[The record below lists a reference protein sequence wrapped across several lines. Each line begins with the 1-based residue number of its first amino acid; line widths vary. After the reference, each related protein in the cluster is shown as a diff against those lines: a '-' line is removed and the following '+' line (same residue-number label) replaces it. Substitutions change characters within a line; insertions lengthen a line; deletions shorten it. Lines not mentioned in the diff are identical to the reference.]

1 MITYLI
7 TPDESGLFAALFYA
21 YKTKKFPIKL
31 VSERLQLSFTEEMV
45 IIPVNAA
52 EVARVKKCLYS
63 AATKNVVSDV
73 KAALKSNENDKLTI
87 IFNYLRAVVDDK
99 TRDISKNYAMPSVL
113 AFSDLISRIYSETH
127 KMKGFLRFEES
138 EKGFLYAHYAPDNDI
153 TEYLAPHFVARFS
166 SIPFVIH
173 DVKRNVVFMYDGKE
187 SRTIDAGASTVTVY
201 LSENEK
207 NFRNL
212 WRTYYDSITIAE
224 RKNEKQ
230 MYAYMPRR
238 YHEHLP
244 EKNRPPE

>member
-7 TPDESGLFAALFYA
+7 TPDENGLFAALFYA

-138 EKGFLYAHYAPDNDI
+138 ERGFLYAHYAPDNDI

-173 DVKRNVVFMYDGKE
+173 DVRRNVVFMYDGKE
-187 SRTIDAGASTVTVY
+187 SRTIDAGTSTVTVY

-212 WRTYYDSITIAE
+212 WRTCYDSITIAE

-230 MYAYMPRR
+230 SYAYMPKR
-238 YHEHLP
+238 YHKHLP